1 MIPLLQKEGGFFL
14 IEFVNITKKYKEKTV
29 LKNINLKI
37 ETGDLVCIIGESGCG
52 KTTLLRLVNRLNK
65 PTSGQ
70 VLVDGK
76 NIREMD
82 VIKLRRNT
90 GYVIQQT
97 GLFPHMTIEEN
108 IDLIPKIEKVSEN
121 ERKENIQRLMEM
133 VGLNS
138 SFLDAYPP
146 ELSGG
151 QQQRVGIARAFAVDP
166 PVILMDEPFS
176 ALDPLTKSDL
186 QDELI
191 ELQTTL
197 KKTII
202 FVTHDM
208 DEAIKIADKIC
219 VMKDGNI
226 LQYDT
231 PENILKNPVD
241 EYVSHFVGRN
251 RIWDSPDLI
260 KVEDVMIEEPVT
272 AHSTLTVLRCRDRMR
287 KRKVDSL
294 IIVDRDKNYIGI
306 VKAKNLQDVS
316 KNNEPISLFID
327 TTVPTLSP
335 QQSLPEALEVVTSLD
350 ASTLPVVD
358 EFNKLVGLL
367 TRSSLVISMSH
378 QFLGDD
384 KEDA

>member
-1 MIPLLQKEGGFFL
+1 M

-29 LKNINLKI
+29 LNKINLKI
-37 ETGDLVCIIGESGCG
+37 EMGDLVCIIGESGCG
-52 KTTLLRLVNRLNK
+52 KTTLLRLINRLNK
-65 PTSGQ
+65 PTSGD
-70 VLVDGK
+70 VLVGGK
-76 NIREMD
+76 NIREVD
-82 VIKLRRNT
+82 VIQLRRNT

-97 GLFPHMTIEEN
+97 GLFPHMTIKEN
-108 IDLIPKIEKVSEN
+108 IDLIPKIEKMPEE
-121 ERKENIQRLMEM
+121 EREKNISGLMDM
-133 VGLNS
+133 VGLNNDYLS
-138 SFLDAYPP
+138 AYPT

-166 PVILMDEPFS
+166 AIILMDEPFS

-191 ELQTTL
+191 ELQSSL
-197 KKTII
+197 KKTIV

-219 VMKDGNI
+219 VMKDGNV

-251 RIWDSPDLI
+251 RIWESPDLI

-272 AHSTLTVLRCRDRMR
+272 ALSTLSVLRCMDRMR

-294 IIVDRDKNYIGI
+294 LIVDRERHLIGI
-306 VKAKNLQDVS
+306 AKAKRLQVVS
-316 KNNEPISLFID
+316 DSQKPISDFMD
-327 TTVPTLSP
+327 TDIITLSP
-335 QQSLPEALEVVTSLD
+335 DQSLVEALEVVTQQD
-350 ASTLPVVD
+350 IATLPVVD
-358 EFNKLVGLL
+358 SQNKLVGLL
-367 TRSSLVISMSH
+367 TQSSLVISMSH
-378 QFLGDD
+378 QFLADTD
-384 KEDA
+384 EEEA

>member
-1 MIPLLQKEGGFFL
+1 M
-14 IEFVNITKKYKEKTV
+14 IEFVNITKKYKDKTV

-37 ETGDLVCIIGESGCG
+37 EAGDLVCIIGESGCG
-52 KTTLLRLVNRLNK
+52 KTTLLRLVNQLNK
-65 PTSGQ
+65 PTSGK
-70 VLVDGK
+70 VFVDGK
-76 NIREMD
+76 NIQEVD
-82 VIKLRRNT
+82 VIQLRRNT

-97 GLFPHMTIEEN
+97 GLFPHMTIREN
-108 IDLIPKIEKVSEN
+108 IDLIPKIEKVSEK
-121 ERKENIQRLMEM
+121 EREENITRLMDM
-133 VGLNS
+133 VGLNAN
-138 SFLDAYPP
+138 FLDAYPT

-219 VMKDGNI
+219 VMKDGDI

-241 EYVSHFVGRN
+241 DYVSHFVGRN
-251 RIWDSPDLI
+251 RIWESPDLI
-260 KVEDVMIEEPVT
+260 KVEDVMIEEPIT
-272 AHSTLTVLRCRDRMR
+272 AHANLSVLRCRDRMR

-294 IIVDRDKNYIGI
+294 IIIDRDKQYMGI
-306 VKAKNLQDVS
+306 VKAKKLQDIV
-316 KNNEPISLFID
+316 NNSEAVLPFID
-327 TTVPTLSP
+327 KEVPTLRP
-335 QQSLPEALEVVTSLD
+335 DQSLIEALEVVTSLD
-350 ASTLPVVD
+350 ASTLPVVN
-358 EFNKLVGLL
+358 EENKLVGLL
-367 TRSSLVISMSH
+367 TKSSLVISMSN
-378 QFLGDD
+378 QFLGDE
-384 KEDA
+384 KEEI

>member
-1 MIPLLQKEGGFFL
+1 M
-14 IEFVNITKKYKEKTV
+14 IEFVDIVKKYKEKVV
-29 LKNINLKI
+29 LDKINLNI
-37 ETGDLVCIIGESGCG
+37 EDGDLVCIIGESGCG
-52 KTTLLRLVNRLNK
+52 KTTLLRMINRLNK

-76 NIREMD
+76 NIQNVD

-97 GLFPHMTIEEN
+97 GLFPHMTVKEN
-108 IDLIPKIEKVSEN
+108 IELIPKIEKVPEA
-121 ERKENIQRLMEM
+121 EREKTLTDLMEM
-133 VGLNS
+133 VGLNKE
-138 SFLDAYPP
+138 FLDAYPT
-146 ELSGG
+146 EISGG
-151 QQQRVGIARAFAVDP
+151 QQQRVGIARAFALDP
-166 PVILMDEPFS
+166 SVILMDEPFS

-191 ELQTTL
+191 ELQTGL
-197 KKTII
+197 KKTIV

-219 VMKDGNI
+219 VMRDGHI

-251 RIWDSPDLI
+251 RIWESPDLI

-272 AHSTLTVLRCRDRMR
+272 AHPNLSVLRCMDRMR

-294 IIVDRDKNYIGI
+294 LIVDRDKNFLGI
-306 VKAKNLQDVS
+306 AKAKRLQGVLDNS
-316 KNNEPISLFID
+316 KPISDFMD
-327 TTVPTLSP
+327 TEVATISP
-335 QQSLPEALEVVTSLD
+335 EQSLVEALEVVTVQD
-350 ASTLPVVD
+350 VSTIPVVD
-358 EFNKLVGLL
+358 EHKKLVGLL
-367 TRSSLVISMSH
+367 TQSSLVISMSH
-378 QFLGDD
+378 QFLDEEEGVG
-384 KEDA
+384 